1 MKRSFL
7 VIFSST
13 RAFISARKSIV
24 EHQIPHE
31 VRSTPPYL
39 DPECGMCLK
48 VEEDYRQEVESLLN
62 HSEESLIVDYRE

>member
-1 MKRSFL
+1 M
-7 VIFSST
+7 
-13 RAFISARKSIV
+13 

-48 VEEDYRQEVESLLN
+48 VEEDYRQEVESLLA
-62 HSEESLIVDYRE
+62 HSEELLIVDYKE